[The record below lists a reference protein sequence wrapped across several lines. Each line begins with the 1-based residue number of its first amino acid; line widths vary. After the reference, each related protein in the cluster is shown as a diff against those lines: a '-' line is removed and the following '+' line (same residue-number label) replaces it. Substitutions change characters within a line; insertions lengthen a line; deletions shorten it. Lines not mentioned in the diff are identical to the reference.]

1 MNSDFGLVP
10 DWVVNEIDNERVK
23 STSAWLNQL
32 ATSVIVVGGL
42 TPAFSLYYGLQNFR
56 PNSATLVA
64 IAYAF
69 LVGVMLHFLAR
80 EMLGALKP

>member
-1 MNSDFGLVP
+1 M
-10 DWVVNEIDNERVK
+10 NEIDNERVK

-32 ATSVIVVGGL
+32 ATSVIVVGVL
-42 TPAFSLYYGLQNFR
+42 TPTVSLYYGLQNFR
-56 PNSATLVA
+56 PDSGTLTA

-69 LVGVMLHFLAR
+69 LVGVMLHVIAR

>member
-1 MNSDFGLVP
+1 M
-10 DWVVNEIDNERVK
+10 NEIDNERVK

-32 ATSVIVVGGL
+32 ATGVMVVGVL

-56 PNSATLVA
+56 LESGTLAA

-69 LVGVMLHFLAR
+69 LVGLMLHVLAR

>member
-1 MNSDFGLVP
+1 MNEV
-10 DWVVNEIDNERVK
+10 DNERVK
-23 STSAWLNQL
+23 STSAWFNQL

-56 PNSATLVA
+56 LDSGTLTA

-69 LVGVMLHFLAR
+69 LVGLMLHVLAR

>member
-1 MNSDFGLVP
+1 M
-10 DWVVNEIDNERVK
+10 K

-32 ATSVIVVGGL
+32 ATGVIVVGVL
-42 TPAFSLYYGLQNFR
+42 TPALAYIMGYKTFVR
-56 PNSATLVA
+56 IARTLAA

-69 LVGVMLHFLAR
+69 LVGAMLHLLAR